1 MSDNDHQGLVKKQVL
16 TAAEVS
22 QIEQLVAICN
32 AYEGLHMRL
41 DPNMQHD
48 RTGDATH
55 DFYYA
60 DGTLVGYL
68 TVYPW
73 GTQKKELTGMVHPN
87 YRRRGIFRSLLAA
100 AKDEWLHK
108 DVQKLILICEHTSRS
123 GLAFLKALGVPHDFS
138 EHEMVLGIFRER
150 QSFNERVHTRKA
162 SAGDFE
168 ALVSIL
174 ATDLGDVERAK
185 RFVTRFFQENKR
197 PFYLGTLGEEP
208 IGCLNLDET
217 EKEIGIYGFVV
228 RPEYRGRG
236 YGRQILEDVIR
247 TIRTQ
252 SPKSIMLDVETD
264 NTNAIGLYLSCGFE
278 IRTTYDYYALDLLHS
293 P

>member
-1 MSDNDHQGLVKKQVL
+1 MQKKQTL
-16 TAAEVS
+16 TDAEAS
-22 QIEQLVAICN
+22 PIEQLVAICN
-32 AYEGLHMRL
+32 TYENLHMRL
-41 DPNMQHD
+41 NQDMLHNRP
-48 RTGDATH
+48 GDTTH
-55 DFYYA
+55 DFLYYA
-60 DGTLVGYL
+60 DDTLVGYL

-73 GTQKKELTGMVHPN
+73 ETQEKELTGMVHPN

-100 AKDEWLHK
+100 AKNEWLDK
-108 DVQKLILICEHTSRS
+108 GVQKFILISEHVSRS
-123 GLAFLKALGVPHDFS
+123 GLAFVEAIGAHHDFS

-162 SAGDFE
+162 NANDFA

-174 ATDLGDVERAK
+174 ATDLGNEEKAK
-185 RFVTRFFQENKR
+185 RFVTRFFQEINR
-197 PFYLGTLGEEP
+197 PFYIGTLGEEP

-247 TIRTQ
+247 AIRTQ
-252 SPKSIMLDVETD
+252 TPKPIMLDVETD

-278 IRTTYDYYALDLLHS
+278 IRTTYGYYS
-293 P
+293 YIP

>member
-1 MSDNDHQGLVKKQVL
+1 LQKKQTL
-16 TAAEVS
+16 TDAEAS
-22 QIEQLVAICN
+22 PIEQLVAICN
-32 AYEGLHMRL
+32 TYENLHMRL
-41 DPNMQHD
+41 DQDMLHNRP
-48 RTGDATH
+48 GDTTH
-55 DFYYA
+55 DFLYYA
-60 DGTLVGYL
+60 DDTLVGYL

-73 GTQKKELTGMVHPN
+73 GTQEKELTGMVHPN

-100 AKDEWLHK
+100 AKDEWLDK
-108 DVQKLILICEHTSRS
+108 GVQKFILISEHASRS
-123 GLAFLKALGVPHDFS
+123 GLAFLEAIGAHHDFS

-162 SAGDFE
+162 NTSDFA

-174 ATDLGDVERAK
+174 ATDLGDEEKAK
-185 RFVTRFFQENKR
+185 RFVTRFFQEIKR
-197 PFYLGTLGEEP
+197 PFYIGTLDEEP

-247 TIRTQ
+247 AIRTQ
-252 SPKSIMLDVETD
+252 TPKPIMLDVETD

-278 IRTTYDYYALDLLHS
+278 IRTTYDYYALDLKV
-293 P
+293 